1 MLYMTSSAE
10 FLVFPAP
17 FHVMSRKIHY
27 PWDNVLNNGYL
38 SMGLSMG
45 LLCIEGGHLV
55 GGVGEI
61 LIKKNSLRRTIL

>member
-1 MLYMTSSAE
+1 
-10 FLVFPAP
+10 
-17 FHVMSRKIHY
+17 MSRKIHY

-61 LIKKNSLRRTIL
+61 LIKKTVYAELFYSKSTEQPSLKLTAD